1 MTKNEVIHIRLSPE
15 VKAELQAVADK
26 DDRTVSNYV
35 LRLIQKDLEQQ
46 RKKEG

>member
-26 DDRTVSNYV
+26 DDRTISNYV

>member
-1 MTKNEVIHIRLSPE
+1 MAKNEVIHIRLSPE